1 MSSPYDTSLF
11 PLALPVRSITSSVHF
26 TMRYPMCSVLIYS
39 VVFTRAISVPSY
51 TLLAFPWRSLVPPY
65 SQLSNKPWAEAQP
78 WLKRN
83 AGLTPN
89 SLHNLACVPPSS
101 LYVRVS
107 VPRGL
112 LCAFSRT
119 FPVRSQRISLAF
131 PCIACPFCQAFR
143 RVFQCVPWSVP
154 PFLLVTI
161 RASSLGFLRS
171 SRTLF
176 LTLALTLEIAR
187 ISLTPPPQVSP
198 FTFISS
204 PTEICSRN
212 SVFVSRASCSH

>member
-1 MSSPYDTSLF
+1 MFCSNLLRRVYPCDLCSLIHSPCV
-11 PLALPVRSITSSVHF
+11 PLAFSRSSI
-26 TMRYPMCSVLIYS
+26 
-39 VVFTRAISVPSY
+39 
-51 TLLAFPWRSLVPPY
+51 
-65 SQLSNKPWAEAQP
+65 LSNKPWAEAQP

-171 SRTLF
+171 SITLF

-187 ISLTPPPQVSP
+187 ITLTPP
-198 FTFISS
+198 
-204 PTEICSRN
+204 
-212 SVFVSRASCSH
+212 ASKSFYVHLQSHRDLQ